1 MKAKQRKLLKEKN
14 SKIEQEQLDKKSE
27 NQIFSNQKPAV
38 SAINPGLPTDSENE
52 NMVSNPI
59 IKRSSIITQLK
70 APIAANNQD
79 SSTNINNN
87 LFFKEKELKPTLSS
101 KKNSNKYIL
110 SQKQEN
116 FDNFLEST
124 NPNKPDIKERKED
137 LNKMIQILNLKI
149 SSDKFEIKENEKYK
163 ESKKEYEKLKKILI
177 NEEKNLNEL
186 LNNNK
191 ITTQSYI
198 EKIIYLQNQLI
209 NSPQGDILSLKES
222 NKLDEVQ
229 INNLIDTIYKN
240 KEEFEIEK
248 EEIKILINTQIE
260 PIKNELI
267 KEIEKIRNLK
277 NELIHLKGKELP
289 QEIKKKIQ
297 VVLKYKNGL

>member
-14 SKIEQEQLDKKSE
+14 SKIEQEQLDKKHE

-124 NPNKPDIKERKED
+124 NPNKPDLKERKED

-177 NEEKNLNEL
+177 NEENNLNEL

-267 KEIEKIRNLK
+267 KEIEKVKKLK
-277 NELIHLKGKELP
+277 NELIQLKGKELP
-289 QEIKKKIQ
+289 LEIKNKIQ
-297 VVLKYKNGL
+297 IVLKYKNGL

>member
-1 MKAKQRKLLKEKN
+1 MNAKQRKLLKEK
-14 SKIEQEQLDKKSE
+14 KFKEEQEKLKIKKE
-27 NQIFSNQKPAV
+27 KQIISNQKPAV

-52 NMVSNPI
+52 NIVRNPV
-59 IKRSSIITQLK
+59 IKRSSIITQFK
-70 APIAANNQD
+70 APVAANNQD
-79 SSTNINNN
+79 SATNINNN
-87 LFFKEKELKPTLSS
+87 LFFKEKDLNKSR
-101 KKNSNKYIL
+101 KYSNKYL
-110 SQKQEN
+110 WSQNEEN
-116 FDNFLEST
+116 FNNFLETT
-124 NPNKPDIKERKED
+124 NPNKPNATERNKD
-137 LNKMIQILNLKI
+137 LNKMIRILNLKTT
-149 SSDKFEIKENEKYK
+149 SDKFEIKENEKYK
-163 ESKKEYEKLKKILI
+163 ESKKEYEKLKKKLN

-186 LNNNK
+186 INNNK
-191 ITTQSYI
+191 NITQSYI

-209 NSPQGDILSLKES
+209 NSPQGDILSLEET
-222 NKLDEVQ
+222 NKLDEIQ

-240 KEEFEIEK
+240 KEEYENEK